1 VFYISPECNHASL
14 AVLFFWLSLKVFA
27 CFAMQPYHGSEMPP
41 GVERAGSPSS
51 QSSTNAAQVKSPSS
65 PAIIADGCRTDDITE
80 VSRALQAASSKHRR
94 QLVSRSLTRAVY
106 RGQAD
111 VVRYLIEQEG
121 APLDSL
127 FPLKVA
133 SSPSIELFQVLVYN
147 GWDINRSGAG
157 RGKRLVQ
164 LVCDDESLVRWCL
177 DHGASVD
184 GLHIDPYISPP
195 LLETVASIGTVSIFT
210 LLRSRGAQL
219 GPRTLHCA
227 VASAS
232 SSSLECLPTRMAM
245 VEYLVDNLGLDVNAL
260 DTEGQLPNHW
270 GTPLCY
276 AARYQRGSKEVV
288 RFLLSRG
295 ADPSIKDCWG
305 IHDAFSFA
313 EFTKNSTVI
322 EVLRE
327 WRVQSQGE

>member
-1 VFYISPECNHASL
+1 
-14 AVLFFWLSLKVFA
+14 
-27 CFAMQPYHGSEMPP
+27 MQPYHGSEVPP
-41 GVERAGSPSS
+41 GVECAGSPSS
-51 QSSTNAAQVKSPSS
+51 QSSTNSTQVEMPSS
-65 PAIIADGCRTDDITE
+65 RAIIADGCGTEDIAE
-80 VSRALQAASSKHRR
+80 VSRALLAASSSGLQKYQ
-94 QLVSRSLTRAVY
+94 QLLYLSLTRAVY

-111 VVRYLIEQEG
+111 VVRYLIEQKG

-133 SSPSIELFQVLVYN
+133 SSPSIELFQVLVDN

-157 RGKRLVQ
+157 RGKRLLQ
-164 LVCDDESLVRWCL
+164 LVCHDESLVRWCL

-184 GLHIDPYISPP
+184 GLHVDPYISPP
-195 LLETVASIGTVSIFT
+195 LLETVASNGTVPIFT
-210 LLRSRGAQL
+210 LLHSRGAQL

-260 DTEGQLPNHW
+260 DTDGQLPNHW

-276 AARYQRGSKEVV
+276 AAKYQRGSKEVV

-313 EFTKNSTVI
+313 EFTKNFTVL
-322 EVLRE
+322 EALRE
-327 WRVQSQGE
+327 WRVQN